1 MKKSTIIQT
10 KDLLDQFG
18 KATKKNKYKR
28 IDYARW
34 KHLAS
39 FKSLELTVSKD
50 KNSIVLITPD
60 GYFYNFN
67 LSDQSLGQFIF
78 EYYYPLIMSKNTLKK
93 EDTMDINT
101 CTSSSNR
108 NITTS
113 NYTEYPYNATAV
125 SISANDFYSTNLMGS
140 YGISSTNVTTASLE
154 DTVNDI
160 INNREKEK
168 KMNISKMFNFNFGPV
183 AKNQF
188 AFSPYG
194 LAVKSNDNWIAYN
207 ADTNEFFNVD
217 ILNVNMDNLIYQ
229 LPVAFDAIK
238 PGDILIHQKAP
249 VIVKNIN
256 DDGTIKVI
264 DYFTAAVL
272 NILPVKSPFGFNFF
286 TKICPLIDMSNLSAS
301 TDNPF
306 GNMLPFIMMNN
317 NKEIDPLVFM
327 FMNNNGSMNFTDN
340 PMLMYFLMASDKKD
354 MLPFL
359 FMMNNKKEVKRD

>member
-10 KDLLDQFG
+10 KDLLDQFS

-28 IDYARW
+28 IDYAKW

-39 FKSLELTVSKD
+39 HSSLELTTSKNND
-50 KNSIVLITPD
+50 SIILITPD
-60 GYFYNFN
+60 GYFYNLN

-101 CTSSSNR
+101 CTS
-108 NITTS
+108 NISTS
-113 NYTEYPYNATAV
+113 NYIPIT
-125 SISANDFYSTNLMGS
+125 ANDFYASNIIGTYPITNTTRTYPDYCST
-140 YGISSTNVTTASLE
+140 A
-154 DTVNDI
+154 
-160 INNREKEK
+160 NNEEKEK

-207 ADTNEFFNVD
+207 TDTNEFFNVD

-229 LPVAFDAIK
+229 LPVAFDAIQ

-264 DYFTAAVL
+264 DYSTAAVL

-327 FMNNNGSMNFTDN
+327 FMNNNGSMNFADN
-340 PMLMYFLMASDKKD
+340 PMMMYLFMASDKKD
-354 MLPFL
+354 MLPLL
-359 FMMNNKKEVKRD
+359 FMMMNNKKEVKRD

>member
-10 KDLLDQFG
+10 KDLLDQFS

-28 IDYARW
+28 IDYAKW

-39 FKSLELTVSKD
+39 HSSLELTTSKNND
-50 KNSIVLITPD
+50 SIILITPD
-60 GYFYNFN
+60 GYFYNLN

-101 CTSSSNR
+101 CTSSSNQ
-108 NITTS
+108 NTITS
-113 NYTEYPYNATAV
+113 NYTSYPYNATTV
-125 SISANDFYSTNLMGS
+125 SISADDFYSTNLVGS
-140 YGISSTNVTTASLE
+140 YGITTASLE

-229 LPVAFDAIK
+229 LPVAFDAIQ

-264 DYFTAAVL
+264 DYSTAAVL

-286 TKICPLIDMSNLSAS
+286 TKICSLIDMSNLSAS

-327 FMNNNGSMNFTDN
+327 FMNNNGSMNFADN
-340 PMLMYFLMASDKKD
+340 PMMMYLFMASDKKD

-359 FMMNNKKEVKRD
+359 FMMNKKEVKRD

>member
-1 MKKSTIIQT
+1 MKKSTIIKT
-10 KDLLDQFG
+10 KDLLDQFSQ
-18 KATKKNKYKR
+18 ATKENKYKR
-28 IDYARW
+28 IKYARW

-39 FKSLELTVSKD
+39 HSSLELTISEKD
-50 KNSIVLITPD
+50 DSIILITPD

-67 LSDQSLGQFIF
+67 SNDKSLGQFII

-93 EDTMDINT
+93 EDSMDINT
-101 CTSSSNR
+101 CTSSNA
-108 NITTS
+108 TA
-113 NYTEYPYNATAV
+113 YPYNATAV
-125 SISANDFYSTNLMGS
+125 SISANDFYSTNLVGS
-140 YGISSTNVTTASLE
+140 YGIPSTNITTASLE

-160 INNREKEK
+160 IDNREKEK

-229 LPVAFDAIK
+229 LPVAFDAIQ

-301 TDNPF
+301 ADNPF

-327 FMNNNGSMNFTDN
+327 FMNNNGSMNFADN
-340 PMLMYFLMASDKKD
+340 PMMMYLFMASDKKD

>member
-1 MKKSTIIQT
+1 MKISTTVQV
-10 KDLLDQFG
+10 KDLLDKFSQSV
-18 KATKKNKYKR
+18 KENKYKR
-28 IDYARW
+28 IKYNKW
-34 KHLAS
+34 KHLVS
-39 FKSLELTVSKD
+39 FKSLELIISKD
-50 KNSIVLITPD
+50 KDSVVLITPD

-78 EYYYPLIMSKNTLKK
+78 ECYYPLKASKNILKK
-93 EDTMDINT
+93 ENNMDTSACASNIS
-101 CTSSSNR
+101 TSTY
-108 NITTS
+108 I
-113 NYTEYPYNATAV
+113 P
-125 SISANDFYSTNLMGS
+125 ISANDFYSTNLMGS

-154 DTVNDI
+154 DTVNNI
-160 INNREKEK
+160 IDNREKEK

-229 LPVAFDAIK
+229 LPVAFDAIQ

-264 DYFTAAVL
+264 DYSTAAVL

-301 TDNPF
+301 ADNPF

-327 FMNNNGSMNFTDN
+327 FMNNNGSMNFADN
-340 PMLMYFLMASDKKD
+340 PMLMYFLMTSDKKD

-359 FMMNNKKEVKRD
+359 FMMNNKKEIKRD